1 MSILDKD
8 IYSYNLLLFNSLNLI
23 TTLVNDD
30 RITFYKLYEKFDKI
44 NIYNSNYENQL
55 LNKLTSL
62 NNNISE
68 LNSNINTL
76 MIEINDMG
84 DRIIDS
90 IDNLSYVTEETN
102 TILDNQLTKVN
113 SSIQTN
119 NLLSV
124 INLYQ
129 NSRINKNIKS
139 LKK

>member
-1 MSILDKD
+1 
-8 IYSYNLLLFNSLNLI
+8 
-23 TTLVNDD
+23 
-30 RITFYKLYEKFDKI
+30 
-44 NIYNSNYENQL
+44 
-55 LNKLTSL
+55 
-62 NNNISE
+62 
-68 LNSNINTL
+68 